1 MYLLWLTKIAG
12 HVGSKS
18 VITTSFIWPQEPLQ
32 RRLVS
37 LDLAAPFWKIVWA
50 ISMMTDNIEWIN
62 GANKVS
68 QGEGLERWSNRS
80 LEDRREASTKH
91 AIQKLL
97 SLQEVMRLTGHRCV
111 DKDEL
116 GRQYVELTQTAK
128 NFALL
133 LGHADHHAVVSST
146 DMEGRSPSMSRQQL
160 LLRAFRQCP
169 VPRILLIVWGE
180 VEANQY

>member
-1 MYLLWLTKIAG
+1 
-12 HVGSKS
+12 
-18 VITTSFIWPQEPLQ
+18 
-32 RRLVS
+32 
-37 LDLAAPFWKIVWA
+37 
-50 ISMMTDNIEWIN
+50 
-62 GANKVS
+62 
-68 QGEGLERWSNRS
+68 
-80 LEDRREASTKH
+80 
-91 AIQKLL
+91 
-97 SLQEVMRLTGHRCV
+97 MRLTGHRCV

-169 VPRILLIVWGE
+169 EPRISLQTAKNVLLGHADHHDVVRSIDMEPLNVSAAAV
-180 VEANQY
+180 VESIPTMSSAKDFADCMR